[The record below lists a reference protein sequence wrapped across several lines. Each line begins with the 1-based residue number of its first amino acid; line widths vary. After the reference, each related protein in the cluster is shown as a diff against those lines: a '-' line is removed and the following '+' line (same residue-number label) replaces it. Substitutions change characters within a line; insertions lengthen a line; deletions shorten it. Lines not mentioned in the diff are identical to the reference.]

1 MRGHQLRPSARSTTT
16 AKRRILLLGQ
26 DPRLRDICRQ
36 ALESS
41 RFNLVDV
48 REAAMLPAMA
58 ERGADLVIIDQAMPN
73 RSLEAAAA
81 ALGDHRELPVLVLAS
96 GSARDWH
103 GVSRGSPL
111 EMVLEAPFSAEELA
125 ARVEELL
132 EKGSFLHQ
140 RLVGRSDAILELRD
154 RILLIA
160 PTPITVLI
168 TGESGTGKDIVA
180 RALHHYSRRSSH
192 PFKAINCAAIPENLI
207 ENELFGH
214 EKGAFT
220 DARSQYRGIFE
231 QSDGG
236 TVFLDEIGEM
246 PLAAQVRLLRVLEE
260 REVTRVGGNQAISV
274 DIRIIAATNRNL
286 RKAVSEGAFRRDLY
300 HRLKVAE
307 LDLPP
312 LRQHR
317 EDLPLLLDHFV
328 QQVSEEPSAR
338 YSGFSPAAMDLLL
351 EYEWPGNTRE
361 VRNLVQHLAFLGPT
375 GPVEPADLLPHLEQP
390 PPPERHLPVAT
401 NKTPDQ
407 SERELI
413 YFALL
418 DLKREVA
425 DLRGLVEDR
434 FEVGSARTPRPIF
447 PAREHV
453 SEPEF
458 TPTEIELQTDGNGGV
473 RSLKELEREAIEETL
488 QQVGRNRRRA
498 AEILGIGVRTLYRKL
513 EEYGLK

>member
-1 MRGHQLRPSARSTTT
+1 MNN
-16 AKRRILLLGQ
+16 AKRRLLLLSQ
-26 DPRLRDICRQ
+26 NPRLRDACRQ
-36 ALESS
+36 ALVGD
-41 RFNLVDV
+41 RFDLVEV
-48 REAAMLPAMA
+48 REAVMLAA
-58 ERGADLVIIDQAMPN
+58 VANRGADLVIIDEAMPN
-73 RSLEAAAA
+73 RALEAAAA
-81 ALGDHRELPVLVLAS
+81 ALGDRRELPVLVLAS
-96 GSARDWH
+96 GSAREWQE
-103 GVSRGSPL
+103 VSRGNPL
-111 EMVLEAPFSAEELA
+111 ELVVEAPFSSEELA

-132 EKGSFLHQ
+132 QKGDFLRQ
-140 RLVGRSDAILELRD
+140 RLVGRSDAICELRD

-168 TGESGTGKDIVA
+168 TGESGTGKDVVA
-180 RALHHYSRRSSH
+180 RALHHYSRRGSH
-192 PFKAINCAAIPENLI
+192 PFKVINCAAIPETLI

-246 PLAAQVRLLRVLEE
+246 PLSAQVRLLRVLEE
-260 REVTRVGGNQAISV
+260 REVTRIGGDRAISV
-274 DIRIIAATNRNL
+274 DIRIIAATNKNL
-286 RKAVSEGAFRRDLY
+286 RLALSQGVFRRDLY

-312 LRQHR
+312 LRHHL

-328 QQVSEEPSAR
+328 QQISEKPATR
-338 YSGFSPAAMDLLL
+338 FRGFSPAAMDLLL
-351 EYEWPGNTRE
+351 EYEWPGNIRE
-361 VRNLVQHLAFLGPT
+361 VRNLVEQMAFLGPA
-375 GPVEPADLLPHLEQP
+375 GQVEPVDLLPHLEQP
-390 PPPERHLPVAT
+390 PTPERHLPVAT
-401 NKTPDQ
+401 HKTPDQ

-425 DLRGLVEDR
+425 DLHSLVEER
-434 FEVGSARTPRPIF
+434 LEVRSVRTPRPIYQ
-447 PAREHV
+447 AEDQLAETR
-453 SEPEF
+453 F
-458 TPTEIELQTDGNGGV
+458 TPTEIAPEPRGSGENGGV
-473 RSLKELEREAIEETL
+473 RSLKELERDAIEEAL
-488 QQVGRNRRRA
+488 QQVGSNRRRA